1 MFWTSQRFFLKET
14 EEGRRLVS
22 WRVWVLIWVA
32 PALFALAFAVLLGEA
47 AYKRLATVPGEG
59 EVVRVYAW
67 EGETWFDRG
76 VTNYAP
82 VLSYDW
88 TDGKPTE
95 ASTGMSHPGWNFE
108 IGSRHMIRYFPGAKA
123 DLVLPGAHN
132 WSVAWVIGAIAAVLL
147 LPALWGTWRLK
158 KWQAGGRR

>member
-1 MFWTSQRFFLKET
+1 MPLFSQRYFLRET
-14 EEGRRLVS
+14 GDGRRLIS
-22 WRVWVLIWVA
+22 WRVWVLVWVA
-32 PALFALAFAVLLGEA
+32 PALFALAFVVLLGEA

-76 VTNYAP
+76 TTNYAP
-82 VLSYDW
+82 VLRYVWS
-88 TDGKPTE
+88 DGKPTE
-95 ASTGMSHPGWNFE
+95 ASTGMSHPDWNFE